1 MTTDTAQ
8 PDSTFAR
15 WTFAHY
21 FQFLKEKEKNIIV
34 KCNLCATP
42 RELSTSKNSTSNL
55 KKHLDRC
62 HANTKLKERDAP
74 AEKRKKKEDEHT
86 GQTKQQKLSFSRS
99 AMVLEAREVRRLVAE
114 FIVEDMHSLSTV
126 ESPAFRKLVSK
137 IPVSSNDKV
146 S

>member
-42 RELSTSKNSTSNL
+42 RELSTSKNSTSNNL
-55 KKHLDRC
+55 
-62 HANTKLKERDAP
+62 
-74 AEKRKKKEDEHT
+74 
-86 GQTKQQKLSFSRS
+86 QTLIIC
-99 AMVLEAREVRRLVAE
+99 LL
-114 FIVEDMHSLSTV
+114 I
-126 ESPAFRKLVSK
+126 
-137 IPVSSNDKV
+137 
-146 S
+146 

>member
-1 MTTDTAQ
+1 
-8 PDSTFAR
+8 
-15 WTFAHY
+15 
-21 FQFLKEKEKNIIV
+21 FLREKEKNIIV
-34 KCNLCATP
+34 KCNLCAAL

-62 HANTKLKERDAP
+62 HANTKLRERDAS

-114 FIVEDMHSLSTV
+114 YIVEDMHSLST
-126 ESPAFRKLVSK
+126 
-137 IPVSSNDKV
+137 
-146 S
+146 